1 MKGIKSVICSVK
13 KGLILI
19 FLLLVSACD
28 KEEYDLLDPETA
40 GVWSLLT
47 KNTGLPANQILDIQR
62 DASDNLWVAFA
73 GNGVGMY
80 HDGDWSFFNTSN
92 SPIRSN
98 SVTSLA
104 STSDGGMIIGTT
116 DGVSFRSPSGDWSY
130 YTDPAVTTLSVNS
143 LNVLSD
149 GTYWI
154 GTENEGFYVDLGSG
168 FFQVYDADYK
178 NVNAIEEDNKGN
190 VFLGTDN
197 GLLKFDGSD
206 FYVYTVSEGLPDND
220 ITALFLDSKD
230 RLWIGTNGGST
241 VAYID
246 KTGRINNLSLMNG
259 DLGTFVTDICED
271 RRGNVWFATW
281 YDGLIEYD
289 GVVPH
294 SYKVYNGFY
303 ENDINCIG
311 DDKYGNMWFGLYSK
325 GLLKYTLPI
334 D

>member
-1 MKGIKSVICSVK
+1 MKESGSVFYLLRHA
-13 KGLILI
+13 LILI
-19 FLLLVSACD
+19 FLISITACE
-28 KEEYDLLDPETA
+28 KEEYDLLDRETA
-40 GVWSLLT
+40 GVWSRF
-47 KNTGLPANQILDIQR
+47 NTNSGLPANQILDIQR
-62 DASDNLWVAFA
+62 DASGNLWVAFA

-80 HDGDWSFFNTSN
+80 QDGDWSFFNTSN

-116 DGVSFRSPSGDWSY
+116 DGVSFRSSSGDWSY

-143 LNVLSD
+143 INVLSD

-168 FFQVYDADYK
+168 FFQVYEADYK
-178 NVNAIEEDNKGN
+178 NVNVIEEDNKGN

-197 GLLKFDGSD
+197 GLLKFDGSE
-206 FYVYTVSEGLPDND
+206 FSLYTVSEGLPDND
-220 ITALFLDSKD
+220 ITALFLDSKN
-230 RLWIGTNGGST
+230 RLWIGTNGGAT

-246 KTGRINNLSLMNG
+246 PTGRINNLSLMNG
-259 DLGTFVTDICED
+259 DLGTFVTDIFED
-271 RRGNVWFATW
+271 RRGHIWFATW

-294 SYKVYNGFY
+294 SYKIYNGFY

-311 DDKYGNMWFGLYSK
+311 EDKSGNMWFGLYSK

-334 D
+334 E